1 MKKQKAKRAL
11 LTLTSLMA
19 ICLTYGETR
28 IAVGGLEY
36 LLTGAY
42 ASVYGIANNNTDKII
57 TIPSSIEY
65 NNYTYTV
72 NSLSNACF
80 CNYYEDWNGKR
91 RYYVEGVSYEGAPYC
106 QFTSAQFTD
115 ASRRAKN
122 CSYVK
127 KIILPNSITAIESY
141 SFSNMNITSVQLN
154 ERLDYINDHA
164 FYLSN
169 ITSIIIPSTLKSFGS
184 GVFSGCDM
192 LRSIIYLGMVL
203 PSNWTATSQTF
214 IPSMTEYSKPSNS
227 INNPSIIEMITFSQT
242 NFPYT
247 GKAPN
252 PSWTNNMQGYSVNLA
267 MQTLNSEV
275 GIHGIVIPATF
286 TKDGES
292 FTAYIPYKY
301 TIEPAKLKAKVNN
314 ISRTYG
320 DANPNFAITY
330 SGFINGDNESV
341 LTSKP
346 TASTTAT
353 RTSNVGTYPI
363 TISGGSAYN
372 YTIEYEQGTLSV
384 NKAPLSV
391 QIMNSQKIY
400 GNNNPTFRL
409 EYSGLKNGETVP
421 EWVITPQ
428 FSTLAT
434 KESGVG
440 TYSVNVTCEPRNYS
454 ITSNTSGILTIS
466 KAPLSIKVEDAT
478 MLYCGAMPTFSYT
491 YSGFVNGDNIS
502 SLSTMPSVST
512 YATENSNSGTY
523 SITPIGAVAN
533 NYNITNIPGTLTIK
547 QRPLTVIANSTS
559 RLYGETNPTFTVSY
573 EGFVNNE
580 TKAVLSVI
588 PTVSTTA
595 TLQSNAGT
603 YDLRVSGGRATNY
616 LLTYQSG
623 QLMVMPRPLKASVGD
638 YERSYGQDNPTFT
651 IIYDGLVGNDTENSL
666 TTKPTIRTS
675 ATRASNVGTYS
686 IEVTGGYSPNYT
698 LSYGSGTLT
707 IVKAEQALEWNQD
720 LSDLKVDQQVE
731 LCAKASSNL
740 PVTYIMEPNN
750 YAEIYSAG
758 SKTYMECKLPGKYV
772 VKAVQNGNDNYY
784 STQRISKEAIIV
796 GDNNNNPN
804 LFIKQADNGV
814 ISTQVIKGSTYTFT
828 VYAEDG
834 WKIHSVSFNNEDVTY
849 QLDSNNSFT
858 TPAIHDNSTLT
869 VVYEQEVP
877 SDAASARLS
886 QANVKVVDDGVV
898 ITNAEP
904 GMRCTVYAANGQ
916 QVVSTVI
923 VIGSRK
929 ITLAKGQVYVLTLG
943 DRTLKFAL

>member
-391 QIMNSQKIY
+391 QIMNSQKVYGSNNPTFTLAYNGLKNGETVPEWTTSPKFTTSATRGSDVGQYTINVTCMARNYEIINTPGTLTITKAPLTIKAEDATMLYCGTMTCKFIFSGFVNNDDANVLTTLPSVATTATTTSNVGTYTIIPKGAVAKNYEMTYTAGTLTIKPRTLTLKPMSANRTYGEPNPEFVINYSGFVNGENESVLITLPTTSTKATKTSAVGKYPINVSGGTAKNYILEYTSGELTVNKASLGLQVVNSQKIY

-478 MLYCGAMPTFSYT
+478 MLY
-491 YSGFVNGDNIS
+491 
-502 SLSTMPSVST
+502 L
-512 YATENSNSGTY
+512 
-523 SITPIGAVAN
+523 
-533 NYNITNIPGTLTIK
+533 L
-547 QRPLTVIANSTS
+547 IA
-559 RLYGETNPTFTVSY
+559 
-573 EGFVNNE
+573 
-580 TKAVLSVI
+580 
-588 PTVSTTA
+588 
-595 TLQSNAGT
+595 
-603 YDLRVSGGRATNY
+603 
-616 LLTYQSG
+616 
-623 QLMVMPRPLKASVGD
+623 LK
-638 YERSYGQDNPTFT
+638 
-651 IIYDGLVGNDTENSL
+651 
-666 TTKPTIRTS
+666 
-675 ATRASNVGTYS
+675 
-686 IEVTGGYSPNYT
+686 
-698 LSYGSGTLT
+698 
-707 IVKAEQALEWNQD
+707 
-720 LSDLKVDQQVE
+720 
-731 LCAKASSNL
+731 
-740 PVTYIMEPNN
+740 
-750 YAEIYSAG
+750 
-758 SKTYMECKLPGKYV
+758 
-772 VKAVQNGNDNYY
+772 
-784 STQRISKEAIIV
+784 
-796 GDNNNNPN
+796 
-804 LFIKQADNGV
+804 
-814 ISTQVIKGSTYTFT
+814 
-828 VYAEDG
+828 
-834 WKIHSVSFNNEDVTY
+834 
-849 QLDSNNSFT
+849 
-858 TPAIHDNSTLT
+858 
-869 VVYEQEVP
+869 
-877 SDAASARLS
+877 
-886 QANVKVVDDGVV
+886 
-898 ITNAEP
+898 
-904 GMRCTVYAANGQ
+904 
-916 QVVSTVI
+916 
-923 VIGSRK
+923 
-929 ITLAKGQVYVLTLG
+929 
-943 DRTLKFAL
+943 